1 MESLLSSIY
10 NAIFKFNLFPTFTL
24 ISNIK
29 EIKVRTGWG
38 LNLLLYVNFVNI
50 LKKFIFRVCQ
60 KKILQL
66 KFQLHFYFVNWIHIY
81 AKNSLNLV
89 SFWISFFQFLGNLTI
104 RIIGSFFE
112 KRGTPMAD
120 TEAPFSPSLL
130 LLDILQ
136 KQLIEFRIR
145 GQHAPGYI
153 KIYLNSLFDT
163 LQKII
168 PTY

>member
-38 LNLLLYVNFVNI
+38 PNLLLYVNFVNI

-60 KKILQL
+60 KKNRKILQL

-81 AKNSLNLV
+81 AKKQPKSRLILNQFFSISGKFDNTHYWKFFLKKGGPRWLILKLHSLRLF
-89 SFWISFFQFLGNLTI
+89 SF
-104 RIIGSFFE
+104 
-112 KRGTPMAD
+112 
-120 TEAPFSPSLL
+120 
-130 LLDILQ
+130 
-136 KQLIEFRIR
+136 
-145 GQHAPGYI
+145 
-153 KIYLNSLFDT
+153 
-163 LQKII
+163 
-168 PTY
+168 